1 MFLLNFIFKPLFVCL
16 KTKIQV
22 KTPYSK
28 KDCTKMI
35 LFQFINN
42 LLQLN
47 IKHNYYSF
55 KQVTL
60 LTNINRKDRLF
71 NYFHKLLS
79 VELVAKLNDNFP
91 IV

>member
-1 MFLLNFIFKPLFVCL
+1 
-16 KTKIQV
+16 
-22 KTPYSK
+22 
-28 KDCTKMI
+28 MI

-47 IKHNYYSF
+47 IKHNYYSC

-79 VELVAKLNDNFP
+79 VESVQN
-91 IV
+91 